1 MEKTKNDVGPSAG
14 PGAPGGAR
22 QRNPPVVL
30 RLSQIGPLGGVQLA
44 LRRLTVFYG
53 PNGSGKTTAARAL
66 GFAIRILGG
75 GEATSAEA
83 LALISRGAEAGKI
96 ALDDY
101 EIELTRRPRSAVAV
115 KITKADKVLYQREVS
130 GVISTYLDERPSV
143 DVLIRVRL
151 GDVVI
156 VDRGI
161 KTLSLIELAS
171 PNIVTQWGAERKSAM
186 AMDEYAE
193 YMGVVNDILSGITD
207 HELVAV
213 EDKLYYKSNGVH
225 FDEESTAAG
234 IQRVA
239 FIAAAYA
246 LAKKLSER
254 RGASPLLFIENF
266 EAALHL
272 DYAASLL
279 KFLAGSEIPTV
290 VETHSGLVLRTAVLK
305 QLDYCV
311 FADGA
316 VIKDLKALEP
326 LWREVQAVAELA

>member
-1 MEKTKNDVGPSAG
+1 M
-14 PGAPGGAR
+14 R
-22 QRNPPVVL
+22 LFLQR
-30 RLSQIGPLGGVQLA
+30 IGPLDEAQLILQKSA
-44 LRRLTVFYG
+44 VLYG
-53 PNGSGKTTAARAL
+53 PNGAGKTTVARAL
-66 GFAIRILGG
+66 GFMIRILGG

-96 ALDDY
+96 SLDDY

-156 VDRGI
+156 VDRWI

-171 PNIVTQWGAERKSAM
+171 PSIVALWGAEGRSAM
-186 AMDEYAE
+186 GMDEYAE
-193 YMGVVNDILSGITD
+193 YMGEINDVLSGITD

-213 EDKLYYKSNGVH
+213 EDKLYYRSNGVH
-225 FDEESTAAG
+225 HDEENTATG

-239 FIAAAYA
+239 LIAAAYA

-266 EAALHL
+266 ETALHL
-272 DYAASLL
+272 DYIVSLL
-279 KFLAGSEIPTV
+279 RFLASSEIPTV

-305 QLDYCV
+305 QLDYYV
-311 FADGA
+311 FTNGTAT
-316 VIKDLKALEP
+316 KDLKTLE
-326 LWREVQAVAELA
+326 LFWREVQIMAELA

>member
-1 MEKTKNDVGPSAG
+1 M
-14 PGAPGGAR
+14 R
-22 QRNPPVVL
+22 LFLQR
-30 RLSQIGPLGGVQLA
+30 IGPLDEVQLKLQKSA
-44 LRRLTVFYG
+44 ILYG
-53 PNGSGKTTAARAL
+53 PNGAGKTTVARAL
-66 GFAIRILGG
+66 GFVIRILGG

-96 ALDDY
+96 SLDDY

-115 KITKADKVLYQREVS
+115 KIAKADKMLYQREVS

-151 GDVVI
+151 GDVV
-156 VDRGI
+156 VVGRGI

-171 PNIVTQWGAERKSAM
+171 PSIVALWGAEGRSAVG
-186 AMDEYAE
+186 MDEYAE
-193 YMGVVNDILSGITD
+193 YMGEINDVLSGITD

-213 EDKLYYKSNGVH
+213 EGRLYYRSNGVH
-225 FDEESTAAG
+225 FDEENTAAG

-239 FIAAAYA
+239 LIAAAYA

-266 EAALHL
+266 ETALHL
-272 DYAASLL
+272 DHAVSLL
-279 KFLAGSEIPTV
+279 RLLASSEIPTV

-305 QLDYCV
+305 QLDYYV
-311 FADGA
+311 FANGTA
-316 VIKDLKALEP
+316 TKDLKTLE
-326 LWREVQAVAELA
+326 LFWREVQIMAELA

>member
-1 MEKTKNDVGPSAG
+1 M
-14 PGAPGGAR
+14 R
-22 QRNPPVVL
+22 LFLQR
-30 RLSQIGPLGGVQLA
+30 IGPLDEAQLILQKSA
-44 LRRLTVFYG
+44 ILYG
-53 PNGSGKTTAARAL
+53 PNGAGKTTVARAL
-66 GFAIRILGG
+66 GFVIRILRG

-96 ALDDY
+96 SLDDY

-115 KITKADKVLYQREVS
+115 KITKADKMLYQREVS

-171 PNIVTQWGAERKSAM
+171 PSIVALWGAEGRSAM
-186 AMDEYAE
+186 GMDEYAE
-193 YMGVVNDILSGITD
+193 YMGEINDVLSGITD

-213 EDKLYYKSNGVH
+213 EDRLYYRSNGIH
-225 FDEESTAAG
+225 HDEENTAAG

-239 FIAAAYA
+239 LIAAAYA

-254 RGASPLLFIENF
+254 RDASPLLFIENF
-266 EAALHL
+266 ETALHL
-272 DYAASLL
+272 DYIVSLL
-279 KFLAGSEIPTV
+279 RFLASSEIPTV
-290 VETHSGLVLRTAVLK
+290 VETHSGLVLRTAIFK
-305 QLDYCV
+305 QLDYYV
-311 FADGA
+311 FANGTA
-316 VIKDLKALEP
+316 TKDLKTLE
-326 LWREVQAVAELA
+326 LFWREVQIMAELA

>member
-1 MEKTKNDVGPSAG
+1 M
-14 PGAPGGAR
+14 R
-22 QRNPPVVL
+22 LFLQR
-30 RLSQIGPLGGVQLA
+30 IGPLDEAQLILQKSA
-44 LRRLTVFYG
+44 ILYG
-53 PNGSGKTTAARAL
+53 PNGAGKTTVARAL
-66 GFAIRILGG
+66 GFVIRILGG

-115 KITKADKVLYQREVS
+115 KITKADKMLYQREVS

-171 PNIVTQWGAERKSAM
+171 PSIVALWGAEGRSAM
-186 AMDEYAE
+186 GMDEYAE
-193 YMGVVNDILSGITD
+193 YMGEINDVLSGITD

-213 EDKLYYKSNGVH
+213 EDRLYYRSNGIH
-225 FDEESTAAG
+225 HDEENTAAG

-239 FIAAAYA
+239 LIAAAYA

-272 DYAASLL
+272 DYIVSLL
-279 KFLAGSEIPTV
+279 RFLAGSEIPTV

-305 QLDYCV
+305 QLDYYV
-311 FADGA
+311 FASN
-316 VIKDLKALEP
+316 
-326 LWREVQAVAELA
+326 

>member
-1 MEKTKNDVGPSAG
+1 M
-14 PGAPGGAR
+14 R
-22 QRNPPVVL
+22 LFLQR
-30 RLSQIGPLGGVQLA
+30 IGPLDEAQLILQKLA
-44 LRRLTVFYG
+44 ILYG
-53 PNGSGKTTAARAL
+53 PNGAGKTTVARAL
-66 GFAIRILGG
+66 GFVIRILGG

-96 ALDDY
+96 SLDDY

-115 KITKADKVLYQREVS
+115 KITKADKMLYQREVS

-171 PNIVTQWGAERKSAM
+171 PSIVALWGAEGRSAM
-186 AMDEYAE
+186 GMDEYAE
-193 YMGVVNDILSGITD
+193 YMGEINDVLSGITD

-213 EDKLYYKSNGVH
+213 EDRLYYRSNGIH
-225 FDEESTAAG
+225 HDEENTAAG

-239 FIAAAYA
+239 LIAAAYA

-266 EAALHL
+266 ETALHL
-272 DYAASLL
+272 DYMVSLL
-279 KFLAGSEIPTV
+279 RFLASSEIPTV

-305 QLDYCV
+305 QLDYYV
-311 FADGA
+311 FANGTA
-316 VIKDLKALEP
+316 TKDLKTLE
-326 LWREVQAVAELA
+326 LFWREVQIMAELA